1 MVIFLIIIVVEALV
15 IVALVVAFF
24 TSGQS
29 LPGISFQSYVRPRCM
44 NLSVLQLGPN
54 STGISGNRTV
64 EFGCLIWDSRYNVFQ
79 RSTALSRVS
88 GLTDWN
94 IGGGP
99 HPMSAVPTFKLPT
112 GYLELYLSGYG
123 CGQHD
128 VAIVSGVPAAFT
140 DYHWE
145 YYYCAV
151 ISNTVGNTQAFTVHW
166 SQFKDL
172 SFVPPPIKAMVSS
185 NITVPAGQNGTTTI
199 SVTWL
204 GTFRGNLSVGV
215 SNAGGPTGR
224 TYPNESRAGGP
235 ITWSVNPTTVSP
247 NSLGEGSTTFYVV
260 TRLCVANGLYCTPR
274 GTYYI
279 NVIIQSDVSYCDL
292 CARTPIGLT
301 VFVNVT

>member
-1 MVIFLIIIVVEALV
+1 MGLAPSRHCWSQWRARRCRDAQTTNVRPQQIWDYCGVCYNTFTDGGLRSSCQGVEGPSFLEKAVKKHWKWFLVVFLIVIAVEALV

-29 LPGISFQSYVRPRCM
+29 LPGINFQSYVRPRCM

-79 RSTALSRVS
+79 SSTALSRVS
-88 GLTDWN
+88 GLADWS

-112 GYLELYLSGYG
+112 GYLELYLGGYG

-128 VAIVSGVPAAFT
+128 VGIVSGAPAVFT

-151 ISNTVGNTQAFTVHW
+151 ISNAVGSTQPFTVHW

-172 SFVPPPIKAMVSS
+172 PFVPPPI
-185 NITVPAGQNGTTTI
+185 
-199 SVTWL
+199 
-204 GTFRGNLSVGV
+204 
-215 SNAGGPTGR
+215 
-224 TYPNESRAGGP
+224 
-235 ITWSVNPTTVSP
+235 
-247 NSLGEGSTTFYVV
+247 
-260 TRLCVANGLYCTPR
+260 
-274 GTYYI
+274 
-279 NVIIQSDVSYCDL
+279 
-292 CARTPIGLT
+292 
-301 VFVNVT
+301 

>member
-1 MVIFLIIIVVEALV
+1 V

-29 LPGISFQSYVRPRCM
+29 LPGINFQSYLRPRCM

-64 EFGCLIWDSRYNVFQ
+64 EFGCLIWDSRYNIFQ

-88 GLTDWN
+88 SLADWN

-112 GYLELYLSGYG
+112 GYLELYLGGYG

-128 VAIVSGVPAAFT
+128 VGIVSGAPAVFT

-151 ISNTVGNTQAFTVHW
+151 ISNAVGSTQPFTVHW

-172 SFVPPPIKAMVSS
+172 SFVPPQILQEFENPASVAVTIPLKLAPFFRVPVSS
-185 NITVPAGQNGTTTI
+185 SGTIHGYQNRYHLEM
-199 SVTWL
+199 SKAV
-204 GTFRGNLSVGV
+204 V
-215 SNAGGPTGR
+215 SRDAEFVFGKFYDPLLADGMIGR
-224 TYPNESRAGGP
+224 PDSALE
-235 ITWSVNPTTVSP
+235 
-247 NSLGEGSTTFYVV
+247 
-260 TRLCVANGLYCTPR
+260 TP
-274 GTYYI
+274 
-279 NVIIQSDVSYCDL
+279 
-292 CARTPIGLT
+292 
-301 VFVNVT
+301 

>member
-1 MVIFLIIIVVEALV
+1 M

-29 LPGISFQSYVRPRCM
+29 LPGINFQSYVRPRCM

-88 GLTDWN
+88 GLADWS

-99 HPMSAVPTFKLPT
+99 HPMSAVPTFKVPT
-112 GYLELYLSGYG
+112 GYLELYLGGYG

-128 VAIVSGVPAAFT
+128 VGIVSGAPAVFT

-151 ISNTVGNTQAFTVHW
+151 ISNAVGSTQPFTVHW

-172 SFVPPPIKAMVSS
+172 SFVPPSINGEQARAPAMMPGLEGFSATISTIPSTNVGEGGESS
-185 NITVPAGQNGTTTI
+185 RKLFPAGPQK
-199 SVTWL
+199 
-204 GTFRGNLSVGV
+204 
-215 SNAGGPTGR
+215 
-224 TYPNESRAGGP
+224 SRSFVGP
-235 ITWSVNPTTVSP
+235 IRRIEGRRFSNP
-247 NSLGEGSTTFYVV
+247 
-260 TRLCVANGLYCTPR
+260 
-274 GTYYI
+274 
-279 NVIIQSDVSYCDL
+279 
-292 CARTPIGLT
+292 
-301 VFVNVT
+301 VFVFPFSKVAVERFELVLSR